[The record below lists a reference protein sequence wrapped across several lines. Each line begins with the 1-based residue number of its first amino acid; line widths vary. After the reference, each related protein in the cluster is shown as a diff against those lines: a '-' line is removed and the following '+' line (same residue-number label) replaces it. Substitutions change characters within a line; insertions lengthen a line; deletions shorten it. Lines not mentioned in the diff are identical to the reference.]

1 MCKKQEEFLIATIIL
16 KGPDTSFYGW
26 LALTPVQMGYG
37 TTSSI
42 NHKPAPKKGHA
53 PVITKG
59 YTSYHLVNKPANV
72 NFCKKNYFSGIDLH
86 FIGLGEF

>member
-26 LALTPVQMGYG
+26 LALTRVQMGYG

-53 PVITKG
+53 HVITKG
-59 YTSYHLVNKPANV
+59 YTSYHLVNKPANAIFYSQSIFQTFHRV
-72 NFCKKNYFSGIDLH
+72 
-86 FIGLGEF
+86 E